1 MTHYQNYPIALCCAA
16 LAGLLVGCDTTSYE
30 SLKSTEANGGVFSK
44 TLAEEYEAFAKSE
57 IDQYDWPDQ
66 QLIANKGIKAAKG
79 ERPLPE
85 KTEEWRLRDD
95 DEAVLKAH
103 RNNLIHWLNTDARF
117 KTPVRSAKA
126 QAQFDCWVEQQEE
139 NWQTEHI
146 KACRDGLLSSLPA
159 MSEIQFAFDSSSLS
173 AKALEN
179 IRNVA
184 LDWHSNPSEGLLL
197 QGHAD
202 KTGQVSYNYRLS
214 RKRAFAVKESLVA
227 FGIPSNRI
235 QLEIWGKNRPR
246 QERAS
251 THSGPTNRRV
261 EILKF

>member
-1 MTHYQNYPIALCCAA
+1 MTYHQNYPIALCCAA
-16 LAGLLVGCDTTSYE
+16 LAGLLVGCGTTSYE
-30 SLKSTEANGGVFSK
+30 NLKNTEASGDVFSK

-66 QLIANKGIKAAKG
+66 QLIADKGIKAAKG

-85 KTEEWRLRDD
+85 DTKGWRLKDD

-103 RNNLIHWLNTDARF
+103 RNDLIHWLNTDARF
-117 KTPVRSAKA
+117 KAPVRSAKA

-146 KACRDGLLSSLPA
+146 KACRDGLLSNLPV

-173 AKALEN
+173 IKALEN
-179 IRNVA
+179 IRKVA
-184 LDWHSNPSEGLLL
+184 LDWRNDPSEGLLL

-202 KTGQVSYNYRLS
+202 KSGRISYNYRLS
-214 RKRAFAVKESLVA
+214 RKRAFAVKESLIA
-227 FGIPSNRI
+227 FGVPSDRI
-235 QLEIWGKNRPR
+235 QLEIWGKSRPR

-251 THSGPTNRRV
+251 LPTGPTNRRV